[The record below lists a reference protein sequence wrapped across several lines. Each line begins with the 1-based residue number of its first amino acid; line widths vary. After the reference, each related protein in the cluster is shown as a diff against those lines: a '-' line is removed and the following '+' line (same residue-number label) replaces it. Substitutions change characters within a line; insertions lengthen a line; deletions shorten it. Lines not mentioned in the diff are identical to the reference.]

1 MVMAPYDRSKARIE
15 LLELFKPLH
24 SDPLAMTDSP
34 RHLSVLRAL
43 SDTLPST
50 LKPIKSQL
58 DTPHYY
64 GIDMIASTSLRER
77 LMTVTT
83 EVARNFIAELGMIG
97 NEREELGQVV
107 IWGEDPL
114 NEMSWELSQPVI
126 ERWGWLLGS
135 GWAQR
140 ANFWRRQR
148 GAPLIPEW

>member
-1 MVMAPYDRSKARIE
+1 MVMAPYDRSKARTE
-15 LLELFKPLH
+15 LVELFKPLF
-24 SDPLAMTDSP
+24 SDPKATTDSS
-34 RHLSVLRAL
+34 RHLAVLRTL
-43 SDTLPST
+43 LPILPST
-50 LKPIKSQL
+50 LKPSKSQL
-58 DTPHYY
+58 ETPHYY
-64 GIDMIASTSLRER
+64 GIDMVASPSLRER

-83 EVARNFIAELGMIG
+83 EVARNFVAELGMIG

-126 ERWGWLLGS
+126 EKWGWLLGS

-148 GAPLIPEW
+148 GAPLLPEW